1 MLEHHNHNHL
11 LRAAMIGMAS
21 VHSRATSSFEHCEN
35 RPSPSAPDP
44 LPKRPLSGPLVTLVV
59 SPAYSALLQHESCA
73 WSPHLE
79 LPCLTVTLSGTK
91 KRTRCCS
98 SSCACAGGLGMAWV
112 VPKRNTTARAAAS
125 FILLS
130 FFSSFFFLCLLWCR
144 RDVDKGKREMP
155 RRIWIE
161 WV

>member
-11 LRAAMIGMAS
+11 LKAAMIGMAS
-21 VHSRATSSFEHCEN
+21 VHSRAISSFEHCEN

-59 SPAYSALLQHESCA
+59 SPAYSTSFQHDSCA

-98 SSCACAGGLGMAWV
+98 SSCAGAGELGIAWA
-112 VPKRNTTARAAAS
+112 VPKRKTTARAAAS

-130 FFSSFFFLCLLWCR
+130 FSLRFFFLCLLWCHQ
-144 RDVDKGKREMP
+144 DVDRGLKEMQ
-155 RRIWIE
+155 RRI
-161 WV
+161 